1 MEIVLN
7 NVSKKI
13 NEDAI
18 LDNVSLRLEGGK
30 IYGLFGRNGSG
41 KTMFLRVMSG
51 LMAFDSG
58 TVSYDGKILHKDME
72 ILPNMGMII
81 ENTGFWKSYTG
92 KENLKTLA
100 RINKKIDDNRIDE
113 ILKIVGLESSANKSV
128 RQYSLGM
135 RQRLAIAQALMEYP
149 EVLLLDEPSNGLD
162 ENGVTLFRKLMLK
175 EKNRGAII
183 LLVSHNNEDVN
194 DILDV
199 KLKIDTGKIV
209 EV

>member
-58 TVSYDGKILHKDME
+58 TVSCDGKLLHKDME

-100 RINKKIDDNRIDE
+100 GINKKIDDNRIDE